1 MDCLVRGKGPHVCE
15 ASSALITGKG
25 PLPAVMVHVGLQ
37 APLLEEAFATLWT
50 LEGPLPAVCV

>member
-1 MDCLVRGKGPHVCE
+1 MRGKGPHVCE

-25 PLPAVMVHVGLQ
+25 PLPAVMVQVGLQ